1 MEFCAAASRPS
12 PPCPAQP
19 HLSIPSQPVQT
30 IARVQTRSNPHHRR
44 RKSRPNRKPAEA
56 GQKAGPKPAN
66 APPGKRPHRGRPPA
80 NKSRWFYDVRQY
92 ALLTDESGN
101 LLILQ
106 LPKEYDAGAAN
117 TWTLP
122 GGKLEPN
129 DEPGEG
135 LLREITE
142 ETGLPATLVGPC
154 GVARWTTRNSKKLGI
169 FYRATTAGTK
179 PQLKLSNEHQRAIW
193 VGTGEVADF
202 PFHRPE
208 MLETLKSALAKN
220 PA

>member
-1 MEFCAAASRPS
+1 MS
-12 PPCPAQP
+12 
-19 HLSIPSQPVQT
+19 T
-30 IARVQTRSNPHHRR
+30 PHHRR
-44 RKSRPNRKPAEA
+44 RKSRPNRKPAGTPPEA
-56 GQKAGPKPAN
+56 GAEKSAASPPPAKRN
-66 APPGKRPHRGRPPA
+66 ASRGGSRSPRGRGAPV

-92 ALLTDESGN
+92 ALLTDDDSN

-122 GGKLEPN
+122 GGKLEPT

-154 GVARWTTRNSKKLGI
+154 GVARWATRNSKKLGI
-169 FYRATTAGTK
+169 FYRATVTGSK
-179 PQLKLSNEHQRAIW
+179 PALKLSKEHQRAIW
-193 VGTGEVADF
+193 VSQSEVHDF
-202 PFHRPE
+202 PFHRTE
-208 MLETLKSALAKN
+208 MLDIIKKLN
-220 PA
+220 G

>member
-1 MEFCAAASRPS
+1 M
-12 PPCPAQP
+12 
-19 HLSIPSQPVQT
+19 
-30 IARVQTRSNPHHRR
+30 SNPHHRR
-44 RKSRPNRKPAEA
+44 RKSRPAHNKGPKPAEA
-56 GQKAGPKPAN
+56 GATKPSATKSA
-66 APPGKRPHRGRPPA
+66 APSGRRGGARRGPPA
-80 NKSRWFYDVRQY
+80 KSRWFYDVRQY
-92 ALLTDESGN
+92 ALLTDEKGN

-122 GGKLEPN
+122 GGKLEPT

-154 GVARWTTRNSKKLGI
+154 GVARWTSRNSKKLGI
-169 FYRATTAGTK
+169 FYRATTAGEK
-179 PQLKLSNEHQRAIW
+179 PELKLSKEHQRAIW
-193 VGTGEVADF
+193 VGITEVADF

-208 MLETLKSALAKN
+208 MLDIVKKLTA
-220 PA
+220 